1 MSAVFE
7 QSAALSAIASIR
19 HGFFGRAGGVSQG
32 VFAGN
37 NMSVSVGDAAELVE
51 ANRAGAAQA
60 LGFDRADLVL
70 VKQVHSADVL
80 TITGQHGSGSPIEA
94 DAMVTTVPGLALGI
108 LTADCTPI
116 LFADPHAGASGAAHA
131 GWRGAVDGICGA
143 TVAAMVAL
151 GAEPANIVAAIGPTI
166 SGANYEV
173 GDQFKADFLKLH
185 PDAEAH
191 FYVPEGQKVH
201 FDLPGFVEAQLR
213 QSGVQSI
220 ERVGGCTYGAPHRYF
235 SHRYASHQG
244 TKTGRQ
250 IAIIGLTSN
259 L

>member
-7 QSAALSAIASIR
+7 QSAALGAMTSIR

-32 VFAGN
+32 VFASN
-37 NMSVSVGDAAELVE
+37 NMSVSVGDAVELVE
-51 ANRAGAAQA
+51 ANRTGVAEA
-60 LGFDRADLVL
+60 LGFERASLCL
-70 VKQVHSADVL
+70 VKQVHSATVL
-80 TITGQHGSGSPIEA
+80 TITDGNRSESLIEA
-94 DAMVTTVPGLALGI
+94 DAMVTKVPGLALGI

-116 LFADPHAGASGAAHA
+116 LFADTRAGVIGAAHA

-143 TVAAMVAL
+143 TVEAMVAL
-151 GAEPANIVAAIGPTI
+151 GADPASIVAAIGPTI

-173 GDQFKADFLKLH
+173 GEQFKADFLALH
-185 PDAEAH
+185 PDGESH
-191 FYVPEGQKVH
+191 FFVPDGKKTH

-213 QSGVQSI
+213 KSGIQSI
-220 ERVGGCTYGAPHRYF
+220 ERVGGCTYGAPERYF
-235 SHRYASHQG
+235 SHRHATHQA

-250 IAIIGLTSN
+250 IAIIGRTSN